1 MPVEYEKKEIRINKH
16 IYNQLSNL
24 LQDKHI
30 GSRFKSVEEIIE
42 HLAQKFIE
50 DYYNNEDI
58 LTEDERRAVEE
69 RLRKLGY
76 F

>member
-1 MPVEYEKKEIRINKH
+1 MPVEHEKKEIRINKH

-24 LQDKHI
+24 LQDKRI
-30 GSRFKSVEEIIE
+30 GSKFRSVEEIIE

-50 DYYNNEDI
+50 DYYSNEEI
-58 LTEDERRAVEE
+58 LTEDEKKAVEE
-69 RLRKLGY
+69 RLKKLGY